1 MKALSHTEASALQM
15 LLRWG
20 ESLVLRDEASMQPKH
35 RADRIAALVA
45 ESNNPS
51 GA

>member
-1 MKALSHTEASALQM
+1 MKALSHTGASALQM

-20 ESLVLRDEASMQPKH
+20 ESLILRAAAPMPPKH
-35 RADRIAALVA
+35 RADRIAVLVA

>member
-1 MKALSHTEASALQM
+1 MKTLSHTGTSALQM
-15 LLRWG
+15 LLSWG
-20 ESLVLRDEASMQPKH
+20 EALISRAAVSVKPEH
-35 RADRIAALVA
+35 RADRIAAVVA

>member
-1 MKALSHTEASALQM
+1 MKTLSHMEASTLQM
-15 LLRWG
+15 LLNWG
-20 ESLVLRDEASMQPKH
+20 EDLVLRAAASMRPEH